1 MAEKNLPW
9 GLKNDKITPGSVKVM
24 RNSKKIILAKV

>member
-9 GLKNDKITPGSVKVM
+9 GLKNDKITPGSVKVT
-24 RNSKKIILAKV
+24 SLCHIPHL